1 MYRVVFFCIHST
13 FLLQGPDIWT
23 ELSFERLRHIR
34 WKKLWNC
41 NTHTAT
47 QRWPV
52 STSSNRSTCWL
63 ESLDSIQWARSWSS
77 SRTAV
82 ADFSGGAC
90 EGTVE
95 VAFAAATTCLTRVL
109 PLAANTRWVVAQ
121 AKILQQLMIHH
132 IRTFSNRLEGFKG
145 PELLESNSELSSQF
159 LHFRLDIAL
168 HFLSALACS
177 HLVFLKCISKRL
189 LLCTSL
195 TYFLDLHKN
204 SLVFLEN

>member
-1 MYRVVFFCIHST
+1 MNCIALYSSVFTQLFFFKDLT
-13 FLLQGPDIWT
+13 F
-23 ELSFERLRHIR
+23 ELSWALNGWGTYDGKSCEIVTH
-34 WKKLWNC
+34 
-41 NTHTAT
+41 TVHTAT

-168 HFLSALACS
+168 HFLSGLACS
-177 HLVFLKCISKRL
+177 HLSEMHFKKVAALHFTDLLSRL
-189 LLCTSL
+189 T
-195 TYFLDLHKN
+195 
-204 SLVFLEN
+204 